1 MDMYWET
8 NSSCKFMPIKKI
20 HLRDK
25 NDYFVAESSDTLD
38 SKHFCDLHLWHVC
51 MYICKVVDLQDLS
64 FTEYFGIGM
73 KFPCLMN

>member
-1 MDMYWET
+1 MCWET

-38 SKHFCDLHLWHVC
+38 SKHFCDLHL
-51 MYICKVVDLQDLS
+51 
-64 FTEYFGIGM
+64 
-73 KFPCLMN
+73 